1 MFDFH
6 LLNGRGF
13 VRSRR
18 RRQRSLRQRLR
29 LPVFA
34 VQVAVEEVAARAST
48 WPGKSDDWV
57 QCDRIG

>member
-13 VRSRR
+13 VRGRR

-48 WPGKSDDWV
+48 
-57 QCDRIG
+57 